1 MERTREWC
9 PVPTS
14 TLTTQFVHL
23 RLGDH
28 YRRGDGK
35 TVRAREIVS
44 LHLFQEKLSK
54 QNKSKRAL
62 AQGFALSYL
71 GTK

>member
-1 MERTREWC
+1 MERAREWC

-28 YRRGDGK
+28 YRRGNGK

-44 LHLFQEKLSK
+44 LHLFQEKTEQTK
-54 QNKSKRAL
+54 QEQESSSSRICPEP
-62 AQGFALSYL
+62 FRY
-71 GTK
+71 